1 MEDAVKAQ
9 IMTNVNDKMKNMGL
23 GGIIGGAAKTTPQ
36 MDHLSTNQMTQNSSA
51 AGGAMSESQDE

>member
-1 MEDAVKAQ
+1 
-9 IMTNVNDKMKNMGL
+9 MTNMNDKMKNMGL
-23 GGIIGGAAKTTPQ
+23 GGIIGGAAQPTPQ

>member
-9 IMTNVNDKMKNMGL
+9 IMTNMNDKMKNMGL
-23 GGIIGGAAKTTPQ
+23 GGIIGGAAQPTPQ